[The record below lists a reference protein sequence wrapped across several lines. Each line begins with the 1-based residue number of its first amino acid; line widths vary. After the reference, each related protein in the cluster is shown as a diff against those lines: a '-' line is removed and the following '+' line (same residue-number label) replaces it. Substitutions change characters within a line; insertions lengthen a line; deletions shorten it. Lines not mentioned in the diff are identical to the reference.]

1 MRLILLSLLPLL
13 LLAKGPE
20 KVATLD
26 RDIWPYPLESRAAF
40 DKASR
45 HEILQFVKQMSETA
59 LSDEAQVRS
68 VTGIEN
74 INLESVEK
82 WQELTRER
90 VLRNYRHAQ
99 ESCDDPVG
107 TCRSV
112 SNWDELAA
120 LSRSYLPEK
129 RLEPWR
135 SASERFYRY
144 YLYEQVRLAAL
155 FPRITSEIARLHDTE
170 VQGFEFDDLH
180 FLWTFDDGPD
190 GTRTPRLARAL
201 TANGVHGVFFVL
213 GEKLESALA
222 RNGTAEMQAFYRDQ
236 CVGSHGY
243 IHKAHPKLD
252 TWQESY
258 DKTRGLIL
266 ENALQGTPANT
277 VWFRP
282 PYGQRQSELVT
293 HLHQLGDEVLLWNI
307 DSQDWNRKLSEKAV
321 HDRVLT
327 LMLLWRSGV
336 ILFHDIHD
344 KALPAFEALNP
355 LQHNGTVVWEDCRA
369 LHTSKAP

>member
-1 MRLILLSLLPLL
+1 MILLPLLPLL
-13 LLAKGPE
+13 LWAKGPE

-26 RDIWPYPLESRAAF
+26 RDVWPYPLENRMAF
-40 DKASR
+40 DRASR
-45 HEILQFVKQMSETA
+45 HEILQFVKQLTA
-59 LSDEAQVRS
+59 VSLSDETAVRS
-68 VTGIEN
+68 LIGLEN
-74 INLESVEK
+74 INLESVKK
-82 WQELTRER
+82 WRDLTQAR
-90 VLRNYRHAQ
+90 VLKNYRHAQ
-99 ESCDDPVG
+99 ESCDDQTP

-112 SNWDELAA
+112 SSWNELTA
-120 LSRSYLPEK
+120 LSHSYVPENT
-129 RLEPWR
+129 LQSWNN
-135 SASERFYRY
+135 ASERFYRY

-155 FPRITSEIARLHDTE
+155 FPRITSEIDRLHETE
-170 VQGFEFDDLH
+170 VQGFDFDDLH

-190 GTRTPRLARAL
+190 ATRTPLLVRTL
-201 TANGVHGVFFVL
+201 TAEETHGVFFVL
-213 GEKLESALA
+213 GEKLDKALT
-222 RNGTAEMQAFYRDQ
+222 RNGTAGMQALYKGQ

-327 LMLLWRSGV
+327 LMLLWRNGV